1 MTFDRKKNMEE
12 RMKFIDFWADYVRTH
27 PDKDWSG
34 QQKVLIDSM
43 IQSARSWKWTP
54 EDYLRMKGEL

>member
-1 MTFDRKKNMEE
+1 MIFDRKANQKE
-12 RMKFIDFWADYVRTH
+12 RMKFIDLWAEYVRTH
-27 PDKDWSG
+27 PDKDWST

-43 IQSARSWKWTP
+43 IQSSRSWKWTA

>member
-1 MTFDRKKNMEE
+1 MKFDRKANQRE
-12 RMKFIDFWADYVRTH
+12 RMKFIDFWAEYVRTH
-27 PDKDWSG
+27 PDRDWSG

-43 IQSARSWKWTP
+43 MQSARSWKWTP